1 METNAT
7 PPAGDA
13 APQSS
18 VLERRLDLSVAVAD
32 LDKDIDQRLRQMGK
46 KLKMPGF
53 RPGKVPFNIV
63 KQHYGHEAYID
74 ALNDAL
80 QKAFDEAVKA
90 HEMRVAGSP
99 NIEAKKTE
107 DKERLEFTAVFEVYP
122 EVKVAS
128 LADVTIE
135 RPTLEIGAA
144 EMESTLNVLRRQRA
158 RFEPVERAAVQGDR
172 VVVDFIGKMD
182 GEPFPGNEAK
192 DHSFVL
198 GEGAMQAEFENA
210 VAGLAAGESKT
221 FEMTFPADYHVKDLG
236 GRTATFE
243 VTVKEAAEPVL
254 PEIGAEF
261 AKSLGIAD
269 GDVGKMRSEIET
281 NLRREVK
288 NRLKRLVKQQVM
300 DALLKT
306 HPIEVPKA
314 LVEMEIDHLME
325 NARGELEQHDHW
337 RRNKDFPMKREWF
350 AGQARRRVGLGLVL
364 SEIVK
369 ANALQSRPEQVRS
382 AVEEAAQSYEHPE
395 EIIRWYYA
403 QPERLAEIEGL
414 VIEDNVVDWAL
425 ANARVSDK
433 AVAFDELM
441 GRRGGSQLSGEGK

>member
-32 LDKDIDQRLRQMGK
+32 LDKDIDQRLKQMGR

-53 RPGKVPFNIV
+53 RPGKVPFGIV

-90 HEMRVAGSP
+90 REMRVAGSP
-99 NIEAKKTE
+99 KIEAKKSE
-107 DKERLEFTAVFEVYP
+107 DEGRLEFTAVFEVYP

-144 EMESTLNVLRRQRA
+144 ELESTLNVLRRQRV
-158 RFEPVERAAVQGDR
+158 RFEPVERAAAMGDR
-172 VVVDFIGKMD
+172 VVVDFIGEKD
-182 GEPFPGNEAK
+182 GEPFPGSVAEN
-192 DHSFVL
+192 HPLVL

-221 FEMTFPADYHVKDLG
+221 FEMTFPADYHVEDLG
-236 GRTATFE
+236 GQTVIFKL
-243 VTVKEAAEPVL
+243 TVKEVAEPIL
-254 PEIGAEF
+254 PEIDAEL
-261 AKSLGIAD
+261 ARSLGIAD
-269 GDVGKMRSEIET
+269 GDVGKMRAEIEA

-288 NRLKRLVKQQVM
+288 NRLKSRVKQQVM

-306 HPIEVPKA
+306 HPIEAPRA
-314 LVEMEIDHLME
+314 LVEMETDQLAR
-325 NARGELEQHDHW
+325 NAREELEQQIG
-337 RRNKDFPMKREWF
+337 RRLKKDLPIKREWF
-350 AGQARRRVGLGLVL
+350 ADRARRRVSLGLVV

-369 ANALQSRPEQVRS
+369 ANDLQARPEQIRS
-382 AVEEAAQSYEHPE
+382 SVEEAAQSYEHPE
-395 EIIRWYYA
+395 EVIRWYYA
-403 QPERLAEIEGL
+403 QPQRLAEIEGL
-414 VIEDNVVDWAL
+414 VVEDNVVDWAL
-425 ANARVSDK
+425 ASARVADK
-433 AVAFDELM
+433 LIAFDELM
-441 GRRGGSQLSGEGK
+441 GQRD

>member
-7 PPAGDA
+7 PPAGDV

-32 LDKDIDQRLRQMGK
+32 LDKDIDQRLKQMGR

-53 RPGKVPFNIV
+53 RPGKVPFGIV

-90 HEMRVAGSP
+90 REMRVAGSP
-99 NIEAKKTE
+99 KIEAKKSE
-107 DKERLEFTAVFEVYP
+107 DEGRLEFTAVFEVYP

-144 EMESTLNVLRRQRA
+144 ELESTLNVLRRQRV
-158 RFEPVERAAVQGDR
+158 RFEPVERAAAMGDR
-172 VVVDFIGKMD
+172 VVVDFIGEKD
-182 GEPFPGNEAK
+182 GEPFPGSVAEN
-192 DHSFVL
+192 HPLVL

-221 FEMTFPADYHVKDLG
+221 FEMTFPADYHVEDLG
-236 GRTATFE
+236 GQTVIFKL
-243 VTVKEAAEPVL
+243 TVKEVAEPIL
-254 PEIGAEF
+254 PEIDAEL
-261 AKSLGIAD
+261 ARSLGIAD
-269 GDVGKMRSEIET
+269 GDVGKMRAEIEA

-288 NRLKRLVKQQVM
+288 NRLKSRVKQQVM

-306 HPIEVPKA
+306 HPIEAPRA
-314 LVEMEIDHLME
+314 LVEMETNQLAR
-325 NARGELEQHDHW
+325 NAREELEQQIG
-337 RRNKDFPMKREWF
+337 RRLKKDLPIKREWF
-350 AGQARRRVGLGLVL
+350 ADRARRRVSLGLVV

-369 ANALQSRPEQVRS
+369 ANDLQARPEQIRS
-382 AVEEAAQSYEHPE
+382 SVEEAAQSYEHPE
-395 EIIRWYYA
+395 EVIRWYYA
-403 QPERLAEIEGL
+403 QPQRLAEIEGL
-414 VIEDNVVDWAL
+414 VVEDNVVDWAL
-425 ANARVSDK
+425 ASARVADK
-433 AVAFDELM
+433 LIAFDELM
-441 GRRGGSQLSGEGK
+441 GQRD